1 MTGLRKY
8 FRNQVIENVV
18 FLRIS
23 PPQISPLFLLHKLYN
38 SYNLFSANR
47 AFPLHVVLFVS
58 KNFSLN
64 VYALLA
70 LRFAIK
76 YPSSDL
82 IYHESRPPERYNIH
96 KKQKNI
102 SIAIKS
108 FIGLW
113 KRRKIF

>member
-58 KNFSLN
+58 KNFNLN
-64 VYALLA
+64 IYALLV

-76 YPSSDL
+76 HPSSDL
-82 IYHESRPPERYNIH
+82 IYHESRPPDRYNIY

-102 SIAIKS
+102 STAIKS

-113 KRRKIF
+113 KRRRIF